1 MKEGEEGAVREKEG
15 ETGCKEEDKW
25 REEII
30 GRQRVPTILLM

>member
-15 ETGCKEEDKW
+15 EAGCKEKHKW

-30 GRQRVPTILLM
+30 SRQRVSMLLPM